1 MHKSLVRGVVVPAAV
16 AAAAASASPS
26 SRSYRPRRRMSLH
39 RGTAGMVPT
48 MTMTE
53 GGGGGNDLNKSE
65 VAAIMS
71 ARLEGGES
79 DIIELPTINAT
90 VVQRSGGVR
99 GKAADEKVDVVT
111 LKGTFF
117 FSSFFFFLSS
127 FWLIWQALTF
137 ELSPTS
143 IPLPLS
149 LSLSLPLLLFPFLLL
164 PTFNSQTPS
173 HNTNTHCR
181 SSPTIHR
188 TNH

>member
-1 MHKSLVRGVVVPAAV
+1 
-16 AAAAASASPS
+16 
-26 SRSYRPRRRMSLH
+26 MSLH

-117 FSSFFFFLSS
+117 FFFFFLFSFFFFLSS

-143 IPLPLS
+143 IPLPIS

-164 PTFNSQTPS
+164 LLLLPTFNSSQTPS

-188 TNH
+188 TIH

>member
-1 MHKSLVRGVVVPAAV
+1 
-16 AAAAASASPS
+16 
-26 SRSYRPRRRMSLH
+26 MSLH

-53 GGGGGNDLNKSE
+53 GGGGNDLNKSE

-117 FSSFFFFLSS
+117 FSSFFFFLFS
-127 FWLIWQALTF
+127 FF
-137 ELSPTS
+137 SPR
-143 IPLPLS
+143 
-149 LSLSLPLLLFPFLLL
+149 FG
-164 PTFNSQTPS
+164 
-173 HNTNTHCR
+173 
-181 SSPTIHR
+181 
-188 TNH
+188 